1 MNQLSHDDAYR
12 SAMNAALDQ
21 LGLIDE
27 EAIWVSNRM
36 YQLDS
41 LLEALKPFMSSGD
54 GTTAADLP
62 ISASVDLAAEAVHA
76 DGLTPQL
83 VGRAIPEVVTR
94 EVIESA
100 DPIQRR
106 INSVLGL
113 AVAS

>member
-54 GTTAADLP
+54 ETAADLP